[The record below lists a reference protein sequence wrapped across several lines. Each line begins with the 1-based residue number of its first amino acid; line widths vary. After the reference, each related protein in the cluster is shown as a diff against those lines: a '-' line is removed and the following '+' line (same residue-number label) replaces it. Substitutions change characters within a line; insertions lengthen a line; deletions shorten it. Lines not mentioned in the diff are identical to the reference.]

1 MRVLNPLNTLLT
13 LPFPALLLL
22 AGAAQA
28 APPPIDRVVV
38 FGDRAQVTRTVDV
51 TCQGG
56 SARAVFF
63 PLPESLDER
72 TVRAEASGTALAVG
86 TSLSTRPLEEDR
98 DARAEAARAAVR
110 ETEVELAALRARKAR
125 IDGRRETVNGL
136 SSYAESVLREDL
148 RDPARDLRTWT
159 QTLDR
164 MRAEMVRFSESLA
177 EVTIALRA
185 AQRELKQRQ
194 TRAQLLDPKR
204 AERGR
209 AVEVAVDC
217 KGATKATVRL
227 AYVVPGATWQPEYDL
242 RTSIQG
248 NLAKSA
254 KASTGPA
261 KIEWVTSAVIS
272 QSTGE
277 DWTDAQ
283 VVLSS
288 ARPWLGV
295 SAPEPRMLKLSARAA
310 GERKVLV
317 SATEKRERVAGGG
330 KSRGK
335 RASSATVADA
345 GTAITLTLPTRISV
359 ASDGRPYWVPIDS
372 KTTSGTIEYVAM
384 PGKAAG
390 VWQVARFTNPVGYPL
405 LAGRVHAYRRGTYM
419 GDDALAHHGV
429 GAPIEASLGQD
440 AQLRL
445 ERAPI
450 TDHKALK
457 AVFGGLF
464 GKDRVIT
471 RAYEI
476 VLKNG
481 SAAPAKIN
489 VRELLPVSKS
499 AAIKVAITQ
508 SGTTQ
513 GYTLD
518 AERGIITWTPTIAPG
533 AEARLSYAYTVTLP
547 EDWAVQD

>member
-1 MRVLNPLNTLLT
+1 MAAPTPLIAFGFTLV
-13 LPFPALLLL
+13 AS
-22 AGAAQA
+22 AAQA

-38 FGDRAQVTRTVDV
+38 FGDRAQVTRATDV
-51 TCQGG
+51 TCEGG

-72 TVRAEASGTALAVG
+72 TVRAEASGKALAVG
-86 TSLSTRPLEEDR
+86 TSLSTRPLEQDR

-110 ETEVELAALRARKAR
+110 ETEVQVAALRARKAR
-125 IDGRRETVNGL
+125 IDARREAVVGL
-136 SSYAESVLREDL
+136 TNYAESILREDL
-148 RDPARDLRTWT
+148 RDPKRDLRNWT

-164 MRAEMVRFSESLA
+164 TRAEMVRFSESRA
-177 EVTIALRA
+177 EVKVALRTA
-185 AQRELKQRQ
+185 LRELKQRQ

-217 KGATKATVRL
+217 KGAKRATVRL
-227 AYVVPGATWQPEYDL
+227 AYVVPGASWQPEYDL
-242 RTSIQG
+242 RTTPK
-248 NLAKSA
+248 AA

-261 KIEWVTSAVIS
+261 QIEWVTSAVIS

-295 SAPEPRMLKLSARAA
+295 SAPEPRMLKLSAQAA
-310 GERKVLV
+310 GKRKVLV
-317 SATEKRERVAGGG
+317 SATEKRDRVAGG
-330 KSRGK
+330 KKTAGK

-345 GTAITLTLPTRISV
+345 GTAITLTLPQRITV

-372 KTTSGTIEYVAM
+372 KTTAGTIEYVAL

-390 VWQVARFTNPVGYPL
+390 IWQVARFNNPVGYPL

-419 GDDALAHHGV
+419 GDDALEHHGI

-450 TDHKALK
+450 TDKKALK
-457 AVFGGLF
+457 SLFGGLF
-464 GKDRVIT
+464 GQDRVIT

-481 SAAPAKIN
+481 STAPATIN
-489 VRELLPVSKS
+489 VRELLPVSKN
-499 AAIKVAITQ
+499 AAVKVAITK
-508 SGTTQ
+508 SATTT
-513 GYTLD
+513 GFAID
-518 AERGIITWTPTIAPG
+518 KERGIVSWTPTIAPG
-533 AEARLSYAYTVTLP
+533 GETRINYAYTVTLP
-547 EDWAVQD
+547 EDWTVRN

>member
-1 MRVLNPLNTLLT
+1 MRAANPLTSLI
-13 LPFPALLLL
+13 FLLLPVST
-22 AGAAQA
+22 QA

-38 FGDRAQVTRTVDV
+38 FGDRAQVTRASDV
-51 TCQGG
+51 TCAGG
-56 SARAVFF
+56 SARATFF

-72 TVRAEASGTALAVG
+72 TVRAEASGKAVAVG

-110 ETEVELAALRARKAR
+110 EIEVEVAALQAKQTRVEARR
-125 IDGRRETVNGL
+125 DTVAGL
-136 SSYAESVLREDL
+136 TGYAESILREQL
-148 RDPARDLRTWT
+148 RDPKRDLRTWT

-164 MRAEMVRFSESLA
+164 MRAELVRFSEASQ
-177 EVTIALRA
+177 EVGIALRTA
-185 AQRELKQRQ
+185 RRELKRRR
-194 TRAQLLDPKR
+194 TRAQLLDPRR

-217 KGATKATVRL
+217 NGAQRATVRL

-242 RTSIQG
+242 RATPT
-248 NLAKSA
+248 AA

-295 SAPEPRMLKLSARAA
+295 SAPEPRMLKLRASKA
-310 GERKVLV
+310 GDRKVLV
-317 SATEKRERVAGGG
+317 SASEKRERVATG
-330 KSRGK
+330 KTT
-335 RASSATVADA
+335 ASKSARSASVADA

-359 ASDGRPYWVPIDS
+359 ASDGRPYWVPIDA
-372 KTTSGTIEYVAM
+372 KATTGSIEYVAL

-390 VWQVARFTNPVGYPL
+390 VWQVARLNNPMGYPL

-419 GDDALAHHGV
+419 GDDRLDHHGV

-450 TDHKALK
+450 TESKALK
-457 AVFGGLF
+457 GIFGGLL
-464 GKDRVIT
+464 GSDRVIT

-476 VLKNG
+476 IVRNG
-481 SAAPAKIN
+481 SPTPATVN
-489 VRELLPVSKS
+489 VRELVPVSKN
-499 AAIKVAITQ
+499 AAIKVAITKG
-508 SGTTQ
+508 GTTA
-513 GYTLD
+513 GYTID
-518 AERGIITWTPTIAPG
+518 AERGIVAWAPTIAAG
-533 AEARLSYAYTVTLP
+533 GEVRINYAYTVTLP
-547 EDWAVQD
+547 EDWTVQN